1 VNDNAGHLP
10 QTSGAFFRLYSASS
24 QHVLD
29 RPRLRAAHI
38 ARASAAEPHDGER
51 SISQSFVSGVDL
63 RDAVAARAPD
73 LDLQAERG
81 YLAECLEG

>member
-1 VNDNAGHLP
+1 MAELLAGP
-10 QTSGAFFRLYSASS
+10 QSM
-24 QHVLD
+24 
-29 RPRLRAAHI
+29 RAAEI
-38 ARASAAEPHDGER
+38 AHAGAAEPRDGER